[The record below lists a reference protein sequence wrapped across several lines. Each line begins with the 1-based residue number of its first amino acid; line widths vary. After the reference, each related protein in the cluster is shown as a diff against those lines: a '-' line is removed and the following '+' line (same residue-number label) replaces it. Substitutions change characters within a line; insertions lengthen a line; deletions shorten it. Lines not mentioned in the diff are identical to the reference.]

1 MNPDFI
7 YFDLDN
13 TLLNHSSAETN
24 AQRVTYESY
33 PELQRV
39 PLDEWLNAYRVINH
53 MLWSRYQKDEI
64 DRHQLQFSRFHDTM
78 KELDLDTAESAEIG
92 SAYMINY
99 RQHWEW
105 VDGAREALEK
115 VSRKFKTG
123 IITNGFKETQEK
135 KFETMEL
142 NRYCKTFLISEDI
155 GKMKPHPAVFDRA
168 SDLAG
173 VERSKILYVGDSYVS
188 DIEGGSNAGWST
200 AWYTGFETDLPNEKR
215 NRASITFS
223 DFSTLTDLL
232 DV

>member
-39 PLDEWLNAYRVINH
+39 TLDEWLNAYRVNNH
-53 MLWSRYQKDEI
+53 MLWSRYQRNEI
-64 DRHQLQFSRFHDTM
+64 DRHHLQFSRFHDTM
-78 KELDLDTAESAEIG
+78 KELNMDTSVSSEIG
-92 SAYMINY
+92 SAYMTNY
-99 RQHWEW
+99 RNHWIW
-105 VDGAREALEK
+105 VEGAKEALER
-115 VSRKFKTG
+115 VSRKYKTG

-135 KFETMEL
+135 KFEIMEL
-142 NRYCKTFLISEDI
+142 NRYCKTFLISEDV
-155 GKMKPHPAVFDRA
+155 GKMKPHPAVFDKA
-168 SDLAG
+168 SDMAG
-173 VERSKILYVGDSYVS
+173 VERNKILYVGDSYVS

-200 AWYTGFETDLPNEKR
+200 AWYTGFETDMSNGNR
-215 NRASITFS
+215 NRASVTFS
-223 DFSTLTDLL
+223 DFATLTNLL

>member
-1 MNPDFI
+1 MDPDFI

-39 PLDEWLNAYRVINH
+39 PLEDWLDTYRAINH
-53 MLWSRYQKDEI
+53 LLWARYQKDEI
-64 DRHQLQFSRFHDTM
+64 DRHELQYSRFHNTM
-78 KELDLDTAESAEIG
+78 KELKLDTKASAEIG
-92 SAYMINY
+92 SAYMTNY
-99 RQHWEW
+99 RKHWVW
-105 VDGAREALEK
+105 VEGAREALER
-115 VSRKFKTG
+115 VSRKFETG

-135 KFETMEL
+135 KFESMEL
-142 NRYCKTFLISEDI
+142 NRYCKTFLISEDV

-200 AWYTGFETDLPNEKR
+200 AWYTGFETVRLGESSTK
-215 NRASITFS
+215 ASFTFS
-223 DFSTLTDLL
+223 DFSSLTDLL
-232 DV
+232 NV